1 MSTKL
6 RHRLLGFNRLGM
18 LLVALTAATASLAAA
33 LLDVAEPASAA
44 FPGPNGRIA
53 FASNLDGD
61 IEIYSMNAGGSG
73 LRSLTDHPAIDT
85 QPAVSPDG
93 RTIAFASNRT
103 GDFEIYTMD
112 ADNGGD
118 LRRRT
123 DNPADQTNPAF
134 APDGETIAIESDA
147 GFGDADIYL
156 LDGTPG
162 GVLLTDDSR
171 DPNPPDDQ
179 RPAFSPNG
187 QRIAF
192 ETNRNGDDDIYT
204 MDADDGGNLEQ
215 LTGAPQVERDP
226 NWSPDSERIVFSRW
240 GPGIASIVVMDDNG
254 SNQRRLTNRK
264 GQPPTSDYEPAFSPD
279 GTRIALVSNRAGLFD
294 IYTMRSGDG
303 SDVIRSTDS
312 SGSDTDPD
320 WGRDP
325 CTITGSNGSEVL
337 NGTPGADLI
346 CGLGG
351 DDRIR
356 GFDGDDEIRGGGGN
370 DIVYGGTGD
379 DHVFGEDGDD
389 IVNTQDTVQGNDLAD
404 GGQGAADSCRTD
416 PGDQTVRCP

>member
-1 MSTKL
+1 MSMSL
-6 RHRLLGFNRLGM
+6 RHRVLGFNRHGTLSM
-18 LLVALTAATASLAAA
+18 ALAAVTAALTAT
-33 LLDVAEPASAA
+33 LLHAAEPAGAA

-53 FASNLDGD
+53 FASDRDGD
-61 IEIYSMNAGGSG
+61 FEIYSMNPGGSG
-73 LRSLTDHPAIDT
+73 VRALTDNSAIDT

-93 RTIAFASNRT
+93 RTIAFASNRD

-112 ADNGGD
+112 AEDGGD
-118 LRRRT
+118 LRRMT
-123 DNPADQTNPAF
+123 NNPADQTNPAF

-179 RPAFSPNG
+179 RPAVSPDG
-187 QRIAF
+187 KRIAF
-192 ETNRNGDDDIYT
+192 QTNRNGDDDIYT
-204 MDADDGGNLEQ
+204 MDADDGANLDQ
-215 LTGAPQVERDP
+215 LTGAPLVQRDP
-226 NWSPDSERIVFSRW
+226 NWSPDNQRIVFRSQ
-240 GPGIASIVVMDDNG
+240 GPGISSIVVMNANG

-279 GTRIALVSNRAGLFD
+279 GNRIAFVSNRDGLFN

-303 SDVIRSTDS
+303 AELARLT
-312 SGSDTDPD
+312 SGPGSHTDPD

-325 CTITGSNGSEVL
+325 CTITGSNASEVL
-337 NGTPGADLI
+337 NGTPGTDVI

-356 GFDGDDEIRGGGGN
+356 GDGGDDDIRGGGGN
-370 DIVYGGTGD
+370 DILYGGAGD
-379 DHVFGEDGDD
+379 DDVRGEDGDD

-404 GGQGAADSCRTD
+404 GGQGTGDSCRTD
-416 PGDQTVRCP
+416 PGDHTLRCP

>member
-6 RHRLLGFNRLGM
+6 RHRLLGFNCLGM
-18 LLVALTAATASLAAA
+18 LLVALTAARASLAAA
-33 LLDVAEPASAA
+33 LLDVADPASAA
-44 FPGPNGRIA
+44 FPGPKRTDRLREQLRRGHRDL
-53 FASNLDGD
+53 FDERRRLRV
-61 IEIYSMNAGGSG
+61 
-73 LRSLTDHPAIDT
+73 RSLTDHPAIDT

-93 RTIAFASNRT
+93 RTVAFASNRT

-118 LRRRT
+118 LGRRT

-134 APDGETIAIESDA
+134 APDRETIAIGSDA

-162 GVLLTDDSR
+162 GVLLTDDSG
-171 DPNPPDDQ
+171 DPNHPDDQ

-187 QRIAF
+187 QMIAF

-264 GQPPTSDYEPAFSPD
+264 GQPRRAITSPPSRPTAPGSPSSASAPAP
-279 GTRIALVSNRAGLFD
+279 
-294 IYTMRSGDG
+294 
-303 SDVIRSTDS
+303 STS
-312 SGSDTDPD
+312 
-320 WGRDP
+320 
-325 CTITGSNGSEVL
+325 
-337 NGTPGADLI
+337 TP
-346 CGLGG
+346 
-351 DDRIR
+351 
-356 GFDGDDEIRGGGGN
+356 
-370 DIVYGGTGD
+370 
-379 DHVFGEDGDD
+379 
-389 IVNTQDTVQGNDLAD
+389 
-404 GGQGAADSCRTD
+404 
-416 PGDQTVRCP
+416 